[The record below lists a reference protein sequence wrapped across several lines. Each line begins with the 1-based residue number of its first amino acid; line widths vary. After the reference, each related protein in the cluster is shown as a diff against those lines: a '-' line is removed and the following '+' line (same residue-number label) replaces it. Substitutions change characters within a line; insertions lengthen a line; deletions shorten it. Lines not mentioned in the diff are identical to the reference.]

1 MSIGFRVVND
11 WGNLS
16 VDENNP
22 IFIAVDGGAGAVT
35 NGGWHNVQL
44 FEDEGDIGGE
54 GIFLEYTF
62 FGTSTSPTPPLV
74 FARPRGVRAESP
86 TCIGYCAAKGA
97 PGAWTGV
104 VIAFTVIHLPGE
116 GSSLPQIYNRL
127 RDSMCE
133 FLVVSP
139 DGYISGE
146 THGIRVWAPG
156 AGSVVFDSGNN
167 AVSYKR
173 SSGSW
178 QYLGRDQVLRDQ
190 YFEHWIGTDGFSA
203 STRNEWVLVS
213 SIGTGYFMRYNGE
226 IAGSRIYVPGNPS
239 MPMERKIL
247 TGRSGTLIHMPL
259 LYIETRRPI
268 EQGII
273 LPPGN
278 GPS

>member
-22 IFIAVDGGAGAVT
+22 IFIAVDGAAGAID
-35 NGGWHNVQL
+35 NGGWTNVQL
-44 FEDEGDIGGE
+44 YEDFGGIGPVAL
-54 GIFLEYTF
+54 FFEYTF

-74 FARPRGVRAESP
+74 FARPRNIAANVA
-86 TCIGYCAAKGA
+86 TVIGYCAAKGA

-104 VIAFTVIHLPGE
+104 VVAFSVVNLPE
-116 GSSLPQIYNRL
+116 GGSTKPELYNVL
-127 RDSMCE
+127 RKYMCE
-133 FLVVSP
+133 FLVVSC

-173 SSGSW
+173 SDGIWNYSN
-178 QYLGRDQVLRDQ
+178 REQVLSDQ
-190 YFEHWIGTDGFSA
+190 YVEFWFGSDVFSA
-203 STRNEWVLVS
+203 RNEWMLVS

-226 IAGSRIYVPGNPS
+226 VAGSRLYVPGKTGEQIGR
-239 MPMERKIL
+239 MIL
-247 TGRSGTLIHMPL
+247 TGRSGTLIHMPFL
-259 LYIETRRPI
+259 FIETRRPL

-278 GPS
+278 GPA